1 MSHQVSFSVFHL
13 ILNSFNVVI
22 FLSLLSVNT
31 SRSEMNVQKTLMY
44 NLATYL
50 PSLHHSVLIVM
61 SEVCVH
67 FYE

>member
-1 MSHQVSFSVFHL
+1 
-13 ILNSFNVVI
+13 
-22 FLSLLSVNT
+22 
-31 SRSEMNVQKTLMY
+31 MNVQKTLMY